1 MPLHGQSLRC
11 ASHPRVKLHTGESKS
26 KLLLASGCLQRDNQ
40 NKSFQGEH
48 IYLERKHLKYK
59 YSFSKKNCLTLR
71 FAAHHGDNFMIKYL
85 SEIKTEFLNTEGCFS
100 IAQIGLNREKIEV
113 ENLVTQSL

>member
-48 IYLERKHLKYK
+48 I

-113 ENLVTQSL
+113 ENFVTQSL